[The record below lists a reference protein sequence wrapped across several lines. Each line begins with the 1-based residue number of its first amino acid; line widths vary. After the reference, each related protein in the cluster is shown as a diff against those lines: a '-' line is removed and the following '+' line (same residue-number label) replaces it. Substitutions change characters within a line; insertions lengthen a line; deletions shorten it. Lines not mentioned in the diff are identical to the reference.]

1 MSSKKI
7 TDAINKLR
15 SDILSGRIATG
26 SLLPTEKELAAELSL
41 SRPTV
46 AKVYNALKHE
56 GLLTKVQGKGTTVV
70 FGGERNK
77 YTFGLL
83 LAGAGES
90 EIFGAIN
97 DHFLAIEKENDVKF
111 LWDGAI
117 ANDAQIRNTTI
128 RKIAEEYLEKNVSGI
143 FFAPIERTPN
153 ATAIN
158 TEICDLIREAKVPV
172 VLLDKDIFQLPM
184 RSRFSVVSLDNCSA
198 GYTMTRHL
206 IENGAKKIYFI
217 YREDSASSVD
227 KRVTGVVRACFDSDI
242 AFRKD
247 QLIRFGNAS
256 GSEFINALRSIPEG
270 SGILCGNDS
279 TAAVVMSTLKETGI
293 VVSKDVIVAGFD
305 DMKYGKL
312 LQPSLT
318 TFRQPLKEIACASYE
333 LMMNYILKSNTGVL
347 DLNFYGELIER
358 ESSKFI

>member
-7 TDAINKLR
+7 SDTINKLR

-26 SLLPTEKELAAELSL
+26 SLLPTEKELAAELNL

-56 GLLTKVQGKGTTVV
+56 GLLTKVQGKGSTVV
-70 FGGERNK
+70 FSGERNK

-90 EIFGAIN
+90 EIFGPIN
-97 DHFLAIEKENDVKF
+97 DHFLAIEKENGVKF

-117 ANDAQIRNTTI
+117 ANNAQIRNSTI
-128 RKIAEEYLEKNVSGI
+128 RKMAEEYLEKNVSGI

-158 TEICDLIREAKVPV
+158 NEICNLISEAKVPLI
-172 VLLDKDIFQLPM
+172 LLDKDIFQLPM
-184 RSRFSVVSLDNCSA
+184 RSRFSVVSLDNYSA
-198 GYTMTRHL
+198 GYLMTRHL
-206 IENGAKKIYFI
+206 MERGAKNIYFI
-217 YREDSASSVD
+217 YRTDSASSID
-227 KRVTGVVRACFDSDI
+227 RRITGLVRACFDGDRM
-242 AFRKD
+242 FHKD
-247 QLIRFGNAS
+247 HLISFDNAS
-256 GSEFINALRSIPEG
+256 DSDFINALRSIPKD

-279 TAAVVMSTLKETGI
+279 TAAVVMSTLKEIGI

-318 TFRQPLKEIACASYE
+318 TFRQPLKEIAYASYE
-333 LMMNYILKSNTGVL
+333 LMMNSILKGNTSVM

-358 ESSKFI
+358 ESSKFT